1 MGHFLLLVIN
11 RQTRMAFCTAETITA
26 STTLNTVY
34 SQSVLPSASAPRD
47 QNGNLTV
54 NALNTI
60 YNGLIGNG
68 KLFTVNSYQ
77 KSLQKIGSPTAGVQ
91 GTRDQV
97 STTLPNVGVTEKN
110 TMDRIKGEFCHYY
123 NRYKY
128 SLNDLF
134 SVIAT
139 TSSGSTL
146 TSAQQTTINTK
157 LDVVKG
163 FNTKLNDLVQITNY
177 IATQRASE
185 MGSENTD
192 INALNTKIKA
202 TYGKLASHNAT
213 MRKETAIGDLRKQ
226 MVEFSQEKNLS
237 ANNLLAFYGFLNL
250 VSIGLLFYIYRK

>member
-1 MGHFLLLVIN
+1 
-11 RQTRMAFCTAETITA
+11 MAFCTAETITA
-26 STTLNTVY
+26 STTLNKVY
-34 SQSVLPSASAPRD
+34 SPSVLPSASAPRD

-77 KSLQKIGSPTAGVQ
+77 KSLQKIGSNEQ
-91 GTRDQV
+91 ETREQV
-97 STTLPNVGVTEKN
+97 GKTLPNVGVTEKA
-110 TMDRIKGEFCHYY
+110 TMDGMKNEFCHYY

-163 FNTKLNDLVQITNY
+163 FNTKLNDLVQITNF

>member
-1 MGHFLLLVIN
+1 M
-11 RQTRMAFCTAETITA
+11 
-26 STTLNTVY
+26 S
-34 SQSVLPSASAPRD
+34 PAPRD
-47 QNGNLTV
+47 QNGNLT
-54 NALNTI
+54 ADTLKLI
-60 YNGLIGNG
+60 YTGLVENG

-91 GTRDQV
+91 GTREQV
-97 STTLPNVGVTEKN
+97 GKTLPNVGVTEKV
-110 TMDRIKGEFCHYY
+110 TMDGIKNEFCHYY

-128 SLNDLF
+128 SLDDLF

-146 TSAQQTTINTK
+146 TSSQTLTINTK
-157 LDVVKG
+157 LEKVKG

-192 INALNTKIKA
+192 INALNTKITN

>member
-11 RQTRMAFCTAETITA
+11 RQTRMAFCTAETITL
-26 STTLNTVY
+26 STLNKAY
-34 SQSVLPSASAPRD
+34 SPSVLPSGSVTRD
-47 QNGNLTV
+47 SNDRLRVET
-54 NALNTI
+54 LKTI
-60 YNGLIGNG
+60 YIGLIEKG
-68 KLFTVNSYQ
+68 KLFTAESYE
-77 KSLQKIGSPTAGVQ
+77 KKLQIIGSPTENVQ
-91 GTRDQV
+91 GTREQV
-97 STTLPNVGVTEKN
+97 KTSLPNVGVTERA
-110 TMDRIKGEFCHYY
+110 TMEGIKKEFCHYY

-128 SLNDLF
+128 SLDDLF

-146 TSAQQTTINTK
+146 TTEQQATINTK
-157 LDVVKG
+157 LDIVKG

-177 IATQRASE
+177 IAIQRASE
-185 MGSENTD
+185 MGGENGD
-192 INALNTKIKA
+192 INALNSKITA

-213 MRKETAIGDLRKQ
+213 LRKETAIGDLRKQ

>member
-26 STTLNTVY
+26 STPLNTVY
-34 SQSVLPSASAPRD
+34 SPSVLPSASAPRD

-77 KSLQKIGSPTAGVQ
+77 KSLQKIGSNEQ
-91 GTRDQV
+91 ETREQV
-97 STTLPNVGVTEKN
+97 GKTLPNVGVTEKK
-110 TMDRIKGEFCHYY
+110 TMDGMKNEFCHYY

-202 TYGKLASHNAT
+202 TYDKLASHNAT

-237 ANNLLAFYGFLNL
+237 ANNLLALYGFLNL